1 MSVSV
6 QMTLYSMWQS
16 EQVFTT
22 RLETNAPKGAK
33 LADHDSLPFQ
43 FNVQRQSGLMRS
55 HFFVLMKSPNG
66 LTSQEWKLIVA
77 KQADRND
84 LF

>member
-33 LADHDSLPFQ
+33 LADFQ

-55 HFFVLMKSPNG
+55 HFFVLTKSPNG

-77 KQADRND
+77 KQADHND